1 MNARRSNAPQIMID
15 DSFFCTVWQMYVTL
29 SAILPSIFVLMNKF
43 TLFFSGLTLMSLSL
57 LLSCGEA
64 PYQGEIFFSE
74 VAKVGATEKTIAQL
88 EITGM
93 MCEVGC
99 VAKVKKEL
107 LAQAGVS
114 NVKIDFEKGREFN
127 FASIEYDPLNCDAK
141 SLSSVVNAIADGKL
155 YGVKSVEVSHFAP
168 AAASSLE

>member
-1 MNARRSNAPQIMID
+1 
-15 DSFFCTVWQMYVTL
+15 
-29 SAILPSIFVLMNKF
+29 MNKL
-43 TLFFSGLTLMSLSL
+43 TLFFSVFTVISLSL
-57 LLSCGEA
+57 FLSCGNA

-74 VAKVGATEKTIAQL
+74 ITKVGATEKTIAQL

-107 LAQAGVS
+107 LAQTGVS
-114 NVKIDFEKGREFN
+114 NVKVDFEKGREFN

-155 YGVKSVEVSHFAP
+155 YGVKSVEVTHISP
-168 AAASSLE
+168 ATSSSLE

>member
-1 MNARRSNAPQIMID
+1 MCSLICIIRKGRWYGPTKGVRNHLAYAIRRCGNRATRASSCRAIGIGDRRAIIGRVFSIWQI
-15 DSFFCTVWQMYVTL
+15 
-29 SAILPSIFVLMNKF
+29 SIN
-43 TLFFSGLTLMSLSL
+43 T
-57 LLSCGEA
+57 
-64 PYQGEIFFSE
+64 FSE

-155 YGVKSVEVSHFAP
+155 YGVKSVEVTHFAP

>member
-1 MNARRSNAPQIMID
+1 MNR
-15 DSFFCTVWQMYVTL
+15 FE
-29 SAILPSIFVLMNKF
+29 
-43 TLFFSGLTLMSLSL
+43 LFFSVLTILILSL
-57 LLSCGEA
+57 LLSCGGE
-64 PYQGEIFFSE
+64 PYKGEILFSE
-74 VAKVGATEKTIAQL
+74 IAKVGAMEKTIAKL

-114 NVKIDFEKGREFN
+114 NVTIDFEKGRESN

-155 YGVKSVEVSHFAP
+155 YGVKSIEVTHFAP

>member
-1 MNARRSNAPQIMID
+1 MSL
-15 DSFFCTVWQMYVTL
+15 CTVWQMYVTL
-29 SAILPSIFVLMNKF
+29 SAILTSIFVLMNKF
-43 TLFFSGLTLMSLSL
+43 TLFFSVLTMISLSL
-57 LLSCGEA
+57 LMNCGGA
-64 PYQGEIFFSE
+64 PYQGEILFSE

-107 LAQAGVS
+107 LAHAGVS

-127 FASIEYDPLNCDAK
+127 FASIEYDPLNCDAR

-155 YGVKSVEVSHFAP
+155 YGVKSIEVTHFAP
-168 AAASSLE
+168 AAAPTLE

>member
-1 MNARRSNAPQIMID
+1 
-15 DSFFCTVWQMYVTL
+15 MYVTL

-43 TLFFSGLTLMSLSL
+43 KLFFSGLTLMSLSL

-107 LAQAGVS
+107 LAHAGVS

-155 YGVKSVEVSHFAP
+155 YGVKSVEVTHFAP

>member
-1 MNARRSNAPQIMID
+1 MNR
-15 DSFFCTVWQMYVTL
+15 
-29 SAILPSIFVLMNKF
+29 F
-43 TLFFSGLTLMSLSL
+43 TLFFSVLTMISLSL
-57 LLSCGEA
+57 LLSCGGE
-64 PYQGEIFFSE
+64 PYQGEIAISE
-74 VAKVGATEKTIAQL
+74 VSKVGATEKTIAQL
-88 EITGM
+88 EINGM

-127 FASIEYDPLNCDAK
+127 FAAIEYDPLNCDAK
-141 SLSSVVNAIADGKL
+141 SLSSVVNEIADGKL
-155 YGVKSVEVSHFAP
+155 YGVKSIEVTHFAP

>member
-1 MNARRSNAPQIMID
+1 MNARRSNAPHIIID
-15 DSFFCTVWQMYVTL
+15 ESLFCTVWQMYVTL
-29 SAILPSIFVLMNKF
+29 SVILHFIFALMNKF
-43 TLFFSGLTLMSLSL
+43 TLFFSVLTITSLSL
-57 LLSCGEA
+57 LLSCGDA
-64 PYQGEIFFSE
+64 PYQGEILFSE
-74 VAKVGATEKTIAQL
+74 IVKVGAMDKTIAQL

-114 NVKIDFEKGREFN
+114 NVKIDFKKGREFN
-127 FASIEYDPLNCDAK
+127 FASVEYDPLNCDAK

-155 YGVKSVEVSHFAP
+155 YGVKSIEVTHFAP
-168 AAASSLE
+168 AAASTLE